1 MERSLVLR
9 TLARSLP
16 QPPPGPPC
24 PQRVFLAHSREP
36 VRAERDLK
44 GKLPS
49 RRVEM
54 PFPGWEPPCDDKVST
69 GRRISVGILYIGI
82 GAILLLWGGF
92 QFRGGL
98 KPFRL
103 RPFLLSALGLLMLY
117 QGLRMERY
125 LP

>member
-1 MERSLVLR
+1 MLR
-9 TLARSLP
+9 ILARSLP
-16 QPPPGPPC
+16 QPPPDPSC
-24 PQRVFLAHSREP
+24 PQRVLFEYHSEPDHAEKDTSREHQP
-36 VRAERDLK
+36 
-44 GKLPS
+44 

-54 PFPGWEPPCDDKVST
+54 PFRRWEPPCDDRVST

-117 QGLRMERY
+117 QRLRMERY